1 MSARVIKPD
10 FITDNEC
17 YINCPKKRTAYE
29 WHLND
34 RNDFA
39 LKKAKKF
46 RLQYQKLYV
55 TRHWLVTV
63 LLRLNTTVNDL
74 VYAIRKGYLDDINML
89 ADPTVWEGII
99 EDLKTASAEDE
110 PMYILRAYTRSQ
122 TFSKQINSDM
132 AKDTYHELKLYCTPL
147 NCNVLAR
154 TQDGIQAFVAI
165 LFHPKL
171 DKYLSK
177 GNFNVYRGS
186 IIDNASVLEGYENG
200 SIIITTTF
208 LSTSKDLAVAE
219 VFADPDSKQTN
230 QISLLCEYNIHNYRR
245 TALEMK
251 PISNKPYE
259 EEVLIYPY
267 VPFQIRSFNRKI
279 MEQTGNERIEVVLE
293 EIDDDKMNDNSEDIS
308 MDSLH

>member
-1 MSARVIKPD
+1 MSVREIQSD

-17 YINCPKKRTAYE
+17 YINCPKKKTAYE

-46 RLQYQKLYV
+46 RLQYEKLYV
-55 TRHWLVTV
+55 ARHWLITV
-63 LLRLNTTVNDL
+63 LLRLNTTVKDL
-74 VYAIRKGYLDDINML
+74 VYAILKGYLNDINML
-89 ADPTVWEGII
+89 PDANIWQDII
-99 EDLKTASAEDE
+99 TDLKTAGAENE
-110 PMYILRAYTRSQ
+110 PVYILRAYTRSQ
-122 TFSKQINSDM
+122 TFSKQINNDM
-132 AKDTYHELKLYCTPL
+132 AKNTYHALKLYCTSL

-177 GNFNVYRGS
+177 GNFIVYRGS
-186 IIDNASVLEGYENG
+186 IIDSASVLEGYENG

-219 VFADPDSKQTN
+219 IFADPDSKQTN

-245 TALEMK
+245 TALEIK
-251 PISNKPYE
+251 TVSDNPDE

-279 MEQTGNERIEVVLE
+279 MEVTGNERIEVVLE
-293 EIDDDKMNDNSEDIS
+293 EIDDDKKNDNSER
-308 MDSLH
+308 H